1 MTVKEQAH
9 RVLDSL
15 PQNATWEDVVYAF
28 YVCHSIARGMDDV
41 ENGRTVSDEEVRREF
56 LK

>member
-1 MTVKEQAH
+1 MTVKEHAR
-9 RVLDSL
+9 RVIDSL
-15 PQNATWEDVVYAF
+15 PDDATWDDVVYEF

-41 ENGRTVSDEEVRREF
+41 KNGRTVSDEEVRREF

>member
-15 PQNATWEDVVYAF
+15 PESATWEDVVYAF

-41 ENGRTVSDEEVRREF
+41 DNGRTVSDEEVRREF